1 MHRIFFTII
10 LTVGLLLSLGQ
21 AEAAEVQL
29 PFSVKPGE
37 LFLIRITPVS
47 GRDEKI
53 VLESEPGKV
62 QFMGAVQGTP
72 DIQMRSDTLVEIES
86 RSGIEQCYE
95 LKYLAM
101 GQDGSESFFKITD
114 ADGSRQ
120 AKISFN
126 KEVAAR
132 SYSWLILAGGLV
144 LLVVGLK
151 LWRYQKSS
159 PNMMSTKSLFM
170 NYEELEKARKMY
182 FDNDAPVSS
191 AAELEKSLPAKP
203 EPESAPEPEPS
214 GVVVAATPKEANN
227 SDSGSTKKMPADAR
241 TSQRS
246 AVSSRLSSFADDAPP
261 VSGEIRVEL
270 TDETGNSRQGQGEIV
285 KVGRRRDNQLVL
297 TGSEVSREHVMFF
310 RKNGQIWV
318 KPLTTSNVTK
328 LDGRDLKAEMP
339 VNQGA
344 ELNLGGTVFK
354 VNISS

>member
-1 MHRIFFTII
+1 MHRIFFAIV

-132 SYSWLILAGGLV
+132 SYSWLILAGGLI

-191 AAELEKSLPAKP
+191 TAEPEKNQPAKP
-203 EPESAPEPEPS
+203 EPAPAPESS
-214 GVVVAATPKEANN
+214 GAVAAATPKEANN

-246 AVSSRLSSFADDAPP
+246 AVSSRLSSFSDDAPSASNE
-261 VSGEIRVEL
+261 VRVEL
-270 TDETGNSRQGQGEIV
+270 TDETGSSRQGQGEIV

-310 RKNGQIWV
+310 RKNGQVWI

-328 LDGRDLKAEMP
+328 LDGHDLKAEMQ

-354 VNISS
+354 VRISS